1 MQRKNLLNNIG
12 LKLISFAI
20 ALTLW
25 IFVTY
30 RGQSEIVIDVPIEF
44 KNIPKG
50 VEILRQSAKEVSLN
64 ISGPDRLLKVLRPSD
79 IRVTVDLSNAKKG
92 ESLYYLDKRNVEL
105 PGAIKVQRIEP
116 TSLKVI
122 MDESITKTVPIKAQI
137 VGEPQR
143 GYKVAEINVNPSSI
157 IIEGAKTEI
166 NKVSI
171 LRTDPIDIT
180 GLDEDFT
187 QSVRINTSGR
197 NIRTN
202 VSEVIVTIKINK
214 IKG

>member
-1 MQRKNLLNNIG
+1 MQTKGILNNIG
-12 LKLISFAI
+12 LKFISFAI

-30 RGQSEIVIDVPIEF
+30 RGQSEIIINVPIEF

-50 VEILRQSAKEVSLN
+50 VEILKQSAKEVSLN

-92 ESLYYLDKRNVEL
+92 ESLYYLDKRNVAV
-105 PGAIKVQRIEP
+105 PNTIKVQRIEP
-116 TSLKVI
+116 TNLRVVLDESGAKVI
-122 MDESITKTVPIKAQI
+122 PVKVQLS
-137 VGEPQR
+137 GEPQR
-143 GYKVAEINVNPSSI
+143 GFKIAEINVNPPSI
-157 IIEGAKTEI
+157 TIEGAKTEI
-166 NKVSI
+166 NKISI
-171 LRTDPIDIT
+171 LRTEPIDIT
-180 GLDEDFT
+180 GLDEDLT

-202 VSEVIVTIKINK
+202 ITEVTVTVK
-214 IKG
+214 IKKVKG